1 MTVSI
6 GLMTVIPPFWQLFVK
21 GAILVLVVTLNW
33 MLVRD
38 KTIT

>member
-6 GLMTVIPPFWQLFVK
+6 GLVTVIPPFWQLFVK
-21 GAILVLVVTLNW
+21 GAVSVSAVTLNR

-38 KTIT
+38 KTMT